1 MRAKQNYSINIDL
14 YNGKISAV
22 NKLKNLIISKY
33 SEIFL
38 CVIVHGSI
46 ASDEVINY
54 SDFDGLL
61 IVKDR
66 YIKSNKLKKFLNESM
81 KIILE
86 FDPLQHHGWFQIS
99 ESQLFDYPQTYLPY
113 EILKHSKLVFPMLSQ
128 FSVDISVNQKKIDYS
143 KVLESIILSIEKQ
156 SKSNFK
162 KMRIYELK
170 SFLSKIMLLPSIYYS
185 VKYKKGIFK
194 KQSFDLVKNDFTQDE
209 WTCIEI
215 SSQIRQDWAYEL
227 NYFQKFVMTRT
238 GFLFRRLTKKY
249 LAPSVNQDF
258 LNRLNEDFFESL
270 NLLIKKISQN
280 IMRVD

>member
-1 MRAKQNYSINIDL
+1 M
-14 YNGKISAV
+14 
-22 NKLKNLIISKY
+22 
-33 SEIFL
+33 E
-38 CVIVHGSI
+38 C
-46 ASDEVINY
+46 
-54 SDFDGLL
+54 
-61 IVKDR
+61 
-66 YIKSNKLKKFLNESM
+66 
-81 KIILE
+81 
-86 FDPLQHHGWFQIS
+86 
-99 ESQLFDYPQTYLPY
+99 
-113 EILKHSKLVFPMLSQ
+113 Q